1 VSRVCASRVYVSRV
15 YVIRF
20 ASLEFVCL
28 EFLCLELLRLEC
40 RSLEFGGLEFVCL
53 EFLFLPPTGSH
64 LVYCICSATQLK
76 MVRFVIMMSRTCGCL
91 LKCAVVKSA
100 SGFIPSFTFGWLFLA
115 TRRGCMGTA
124 VPSSLHPHMHGAVST
139 AV

>member
-20 ASLEFVCL
+20 MSLEFVCL
-28 EFLCLELLRLEC
+28 ELLCLEF
-40 RSLEFGGLEFVCL
+40 RSLEFGGLDFVCL

-76 MVRFVIMMSRTCGCL
+76 MVRFVIMMSRTCGCREAHVGPESTTWAEARRRCQECKRL
-91 LKCAVVKSA
+91 YPEFRV
-100 SGFIPSFTFGWLFLA
+100 WLA
-115 TRRGCMGTA
+115 IVCN
-124 VPSSLHPHMHGAVST
+124 
-139 AV
+139 